1 MNTIQFSDEF
11 DTLLNSYARSIPNGL
26 EYSAQDIVCDEYEKS
41 VFLTRAEKE
50 FVIGWYSGKNAYG
63 LTFEEK
69 EEIREALDSLVRTI
83 ELTKLEDGEVPSTA
97 KHVFDG
103 KRNFTFYKIPTNL
116 LYIIFEEVKFS
127 SYISGCNGDLT
138 ALVVPATHDEL
149 WHRFKNPFRGP
160 SKQRVLRLN
169 ADDNIVELI
178 SDYPIGSYLLRY
190 VEEPKPIILID
201 LNDGLNIE
209 GLTVKTECKLPNITH
224 HIILDMAVRMAI
236 QSKGIGLTRQTES
249 RS

>member
-1 MNTIQFSDEF
+1 MNTNQFSDEF
-11 DTLLNSYARSIPNGL
+11 DTLLNSYARSIPLTMEHSPNDL
-26 EYSAQDIVCDEYEKS
+26 VCDEYEKS

-50 FVIGWYSGKNAYG
+50 FVIDWYSGRNTFG
-63 LTFEEK
+63 ITFEEK
-69 EEIREALDSLVRTI
+69 EQVREALDTLVKTT
-83 ELTKLEDGEVPSTA
+83 ELTTLADSEVPETS
-97 KHVFDG
+97 KHIFDS
-103 KRNFTFYKIPTNL
+103 KRNFTFYKIPSNL

-127 SYISGCNGDLT
+127 SYLSGCIKGAA
-138 ALVVPATHDEL
+138 ALVVPATHDEI

-190 VEEPKPIILID
+190 VEEPKPIILTD
-201 LNDGLNIE
+201 LNDSLNIE
-209 GLTVKTECKLPNITH
+209 GYTKKTECKLPDITH

-236 QSKGIGLTRQTES
+236 QSKSIGLSSSTER